1 MYEKPRAPW
10 TRTEPPLELVELIE
24 SRKISP
30 CKTIDI
36 GCGEG
41 FYSIYL
47 ASKGFDVI
55 GIDISERAIQY
66 AKGNAASRGVNV
78 RFVVMDIANLEQ
90 LNEKFDFVLEWGLIH
105 QIMPSQRRKYVEDVA
120 ELLDTGGKYLSVCFN
135 EQSPEFGGPGN
146 YRKSP
151 GGTELYFSSQNE
163 LRELFKPHFHI
174 IETKIIQAPH
184 IENYFL
190 MEKL

>member
-78 RFVVMDIANLEQ
+78 RFVVMDIADLEQ
-90 LNEKFDFVLEWGLIH
+90 LNEKFDFVLEWALIH
-105 QIMPSQRRKYVEDVA
+105 QIMPSQRLKYVEDVA
-120 ELLDTGGKYLSVCFN
+120 ELLDKGGKYLSVCFN
-135 EQSPEFGGPGN
+135 EQSHEFGGSGN